1 MVGKVSDICFG
12 FQHGAVLMTHTFSY
26 TVTARVPFAPYDSP
40 DHYLAFS
47 HGSLKPN
54 LSLLEP
60 FPSRPNAIGHSLLA
74 AALTKPM
81 PLPYPPNSYPG
92 MPRGTGEEEKVL
104 YGADGPLW
112 WRGLA
117 TEDNEQKVCAWAKT
131 LQETL
136 GVRRI
141 IGGEASVAT

>member
-1 MVGKVSDICFG
+1 MSI
-12 FQHGAVLMTHTFSY
+12 
-26 TVTARVPFAPYDSP
+26 
-40 DHYLAFS
+40 
-47 HGSLKPN
+47 
-54 LSLLEP
+54 LLP
-60 FPSRPNAIGHSLLA
+60 FPSGPNEIGQHLLE

-92 MPRGTGEEEKVL
+92 MPRGTGEDEKLL

-117 TEDNEQKVCAWAKT
+117 IEDDEATVCAWARS
-131 LQETL
+131 LQEDL

-141 IGGEASVAT
+141 IGGMCLRLVEIGNQANQQIRL

>member
-1 MVGKVSDICFG
+1 
-12 FQHGAVLMTHTFSY
+12 L
-26 TVTARVPFAPYDSP
+26 APYDSP
-40 DHYLAFS
+40 EHYLAFS

-54 LSLLEP
+54 LTLLEP
-60 FPSRPNAIGHSLLA
+60 FPTRPNAIGHSLLS

-117 TEDNEQKVCAWAKT
+117 TEENESKVCAWAKT
-131 LQETL
+131 LQQSL

-141 IGGEASVAT
+141 IGGERQATVVRPETYDLTSQPLSDRPHAEL